1 MPARRLHRCS
11 QSMIALS
18 HCERLYDLVG
28 YQLRFLWISLMCG
41 RYRLSRR
48 KQAIEQ
54 YFETANEAE
63 WEPRYN
69 IAPSQM
75 VGVIRQDAA
84 KPERY
89 FSLVRW
95 GLIPYWSQDA
105 STGHKMI
112 NARSETVADKPAFGE
127 PFRRRRCLIPADG
140 FYEWQRSKRI
150 KQPFHFGMR
159 DDSMFA
165 FAGVWDRWRDATG
178 QVVESC
184 SILTTTPNSL
194 LADVHDRMPVILGSE
209 CYELWL
215 DPGFRNTGVLAEMLR
230 PFDARLMRRYPV
242 SNRINSVSNDDAE
255 CAALHHSEQVPLPLG
270 EAAD

>member
-1 MPARRLHRCS
+1 MNLGV
-11 QSMIALS
+11 
-18 HCERLYDLVG
+18 CEG
-28 YQLRFLWISLMCG
+28 
-41 RYRLSRR
+41 LSRVSWKLSSTVLR
-48 KQAIEQ
+48 GGASG
-54 YFETANEAE
+54 N
-63 WEPRYN
+63 
-69 IAPSQM
+69 
-75 VGVIRQDAA
+75 VGPLLD
-84 KPERY
+84 
-89 FSLVRW
+89 
-95 GLIPYWSQDA
+95 
-105 STGHKMI
+105 
-112 NARSETVADKPAFGE
+112 
-127 PFRRRRCLIPADG
+127 
-140 FYEWQRSKRI
+140 QRSKRI

-209 CYELWL
+209 CHELWL
-215 DPGFRNTGVLAEMLR
+215 DPGFRNTGGLAEMLR

-242 SNRINSVSNDDAE
+242 SSRINSVSNDDAE